1 MRTALVI
8 LLLCAAL
15 DLLSCAGLL
24 AVAWVEHRRVRR
36 EAAAAG
42 EQLPSAA
49 GQFGCLIALGLAG
62 FVILYGAAWL
72 LLRE

>member
-1 MRTALVI
+1 MRVALVI
-8 LLLCAAL
+8 LLAGASL
-15 DLLSCAGLL
+15 DLLACAGLL
-24 AVAWVEHRRVRR
+24 AFVWVEHRRVRR

-42 EQLPSAA
+42 EHVPSAA

-62 FVILYGAAWL
+62 FVVLYGAAWL